1 MSTSS
6 LKKTTA
12 LVVGRFGCGKS
23 TFLNALAGVHW
34 KIGADGNFSNT
45 SGEGGN
51 ETFPTGMGVRG
62 CTQLAVAHD
71 IQTFNGGKLTVIDTV
86 GYDDTVNADSFY
98 TSSNLTE
105 VMDLYIEIS
114 AVVIVINSKDP
125 RMTHGFV
132 ESLACVPKSFKKE
145 IKKNVVLVFANW
157 TAEDEGYSCDK
168 PNRGFSEQIKII
180 RGALQIE
187 EDVEIPSFWMDNRPF
202 KECNENAKH
211 SISELTKF
219 LSHLA
224 IMPGLSC
231 QEFKEMRALSQSDR
245 AVRNAIKKYFE
256 PSKREL
262 DKQSGFEKF
271 LFECANTH
279 KDLIPIKNFTS
290 KAWAEKLSSL
300 LAEDIKEKL
309 PKNLEKLIRQVADQF
324 EYASVNISAL
334 RFHHSPGD
342 FAAKGIF
349 YVGLSA
355 CVLSAVPT
363 FGIGLLA
370 LPVVLG
376 ISLLHARMLKKT
388 EVIEKVV
395 FAFSA
400 NYGDVLRVKI
410 TDLFTT
416 HVDNEAVKL
425 QELFKNL

>member
-12 LVVGRFGCGKS
+12 LVVGRFGSGKS
-23 TFLNALAGVHW
+23 TFLNTLAGLYW
-34 KIGADGNFSNT
+34 KIGADDIFSTT
-45 SGEGGN
+45 SGERGV
-51 ETFPTGMGVRG
+51 ERFATSMGVRG

-71 IQTFNGGKLTVIDTV
+71 IETFNGGKLTVIDTV

-202 KECNENAKH
+202 KKCNENAKH

-279 KDLIPIKNFTS
+279 KDKIEKSGDSS
-290 KAWAEKLSSL
+290 KSAEKLKSAL
-300 LAEDIKEKL
+300 GKDINQKL
-309 PKNLEKLIRQVADQF
+309 PKEVKILIADAPLELG
-324 EYASVNISAL
+324 SVNISDL
-334 RFHHSPGD
+334 RFRHSAGMHIADVLICGGLIATVVAIPLTGGYSVWAIP
-342 FAAKGIF
+342 FLKAIHS
-349 YVGLSA
+349 VGHERSA
-355 CVLSAVPT
+355 
-363 FGIGLLA
+363 
-370 LPVVLG
+370 
-376 ISLLHARMLKKT
+376 RT
-388 EVIEKVV
+388 EVI
-395 FAFSA
+395 
-400 NYGDVLRVKI
+400 
-410 TDLFTT
+410 
-416 HVDNEAVKL
+416 
-425 QELFKNL
+425 